1 MSSPEIS
8 RRFKAMMKKAT
19 LGLLSLTFLLGSI
32 TFAPTATSS
41 NNISEWGKEAVE
53 QIATCINSSG
63 QKDVVNVL
71 FLIDESG
78 SLKWNDQD
86 NLRVQGL
93 KASLDEFARIK
104 TYRPYFTVNRAITTF
119 ADEFSPV
126 QGKGWQ
132 ELDENTLESD
142 GEWIESEIP
151 KLVTGQTTDY
161 AKALE
166 GAYSFFKPQLTQ
178 NSCNVLVWFTD
189 GAININLST
198 EATKVGFERICGVNP
213 ITGAKTNQDPIINKF
228 RNSGINIQ
236 GILLKNR
243 DVLANP
249 GNYGRERADVEDESR
264 GMTFFAPIVEYSGSV
279 NTGYFVTSEREISV
293 NCGNPSGAK
302 GVVTEVGDPIDII
315 WPPTEFECVT
325 SSGRVL
331 EPQNGYVNIDPG
343 FSRFRASAVKNGFTL
358 KNGAGATIA
367 TSQGAQTEDVEVSYF
382 GADDVAI
389 SVSGDISD
397 NGSVLKPGKWQFI
410 TGKNSQK
417 VFCGYLDLAVEIR
430 NDPCYE
436 NESCSFSGVITR
448 NGRPVNFSVYKE
460 SKLSYGL
467 VNPTNQ
473 SISYSNLSFD
483 GQGKFNGTFS
493 PTGSIDQNGIAD
505 LIITLDVV
513 TKSGYKFV
521 FSAIQGI
528 QPLPLGLYPEVTP
541 NPINA
546 ADFTTQLLGKNG
558 KATAPLTLKGPTR
571 GSGEICFKD
580 LEVRSDPDPK
590 RVNGYTARVNGN
602 DLKEGD
608 CIALTP
614 GQELPATLEIE
625 NSSAENGTVSGFI
638 PVTLKSDGQPDIS
651 NQIPVSFE
659 STVEY
664 NPVRRLIIFAICLL
678 LGLLLPLTALKIL
691 QVRAARITVSP
702 LSKATTPVILSAS
715 GGFVSIRR
723 AEKASG
729 TDIFTE
735 DDFEG
740 FMHSDG
746 KEKQI
751 QIDAESL
758 RGDAPLN
765 PFAAPRAILATSPGM
780 IVVSSDIWSRNT
792 RGLARHETTASLNP
806 AFAMHLTLTE
816 GALTALKQSNQTG
829 DQPDFP
835 IEATITGLLNFS
847 GVDSVTQVSA
857 LNMKLSTDSGWLNGL
872 LKIEEPPVVAQ
883 SKSDKKAGDS
893 GTWQGTPAPAD
904 DWGTTTSSASGSTS
918 TSAPKVSDDGWG
930 SSSGSSGT
938 DWGTTGDSGSSGTK
952 NDDW

>member
-1 MSSPEIS
+1 MNI
-8 RRFKAMMKKAT
+8 KKSL
-19 LGLLSLTFLLGSI
+19 LGFLSLTFILGSV
-32 TFAPTATSS
+32 TFAPSATSS
-41 NNISEWGKEAVE
+41 NHISEWGKEAVD

-78 SLKWNDQD
+78 SLKWNDEQ

-93 KASLDEFARIK
+93 KASLDEFARIA
-104 TYRPYFTVNRAITTF
+104 TYRPYFTINRAFTKF
-119 ADEFSPV
+119 ADDFSIV
-126 QGKGWQ
+126 EGMGWR
-132 ELDENTLESD
+132 ELNEDTLKSD
-142 GEWIESEIP
+142 KAWIESDVPEM
-151 KLVTGQTTDY
+151 KTGGSTDY

-166 GAYSFFKPQLTQ
+166 GAFNFFKPQVTQ
-178 NSCNVLVWFTD
+178 NSCNILVWFTD
-189 GAININLST
+189 GAINMDPFEDTSR
-198 EATKVGFERICGVNP
+198 GFEKICGVNP
-213 ITGAKTNQDPIINKF
+213 VTGAKTSQDPIINKF
-228 RNSGINIQ
+228 RDSGINIQ
-236 GILLKNR
+236 GILLRNE
-243 DVLANP
+243 DVISNP
-249 GNYGRERADVEDESR
+249 DKYKKYKVTRAGVEDESR
-264 GMTFFAPIVEYSGSV
+264 GMTFFKPIVEYSGEV
-279 NTGYFVTSEREISV
+279 NTQYFGGKVNRAI
-293 NCGNPSGAK
+293 NCGSPTGAK

-331 EPQNGYVNIDPG
+331 EPQNGFVNIDPG
-343 FSRFRASAVKNGFTL
+343 FSRFRASAVKDGFTL

-367 TSQGAQTEDVEVSYF
+367 TAQGAQTEDVEVSYF

-397 NGSVLKPGKWQFI
+397 SGSVLKPGKWQFI

-448 NGRPVNFSVYKE
+448 NGRPVNFNVYKD
-460 SKLSYGL
+460 SKLRYGL
-467 VNPTNQ
+467 VNPINQ
-473 SISYSNLSFD
+473 SISYNNLSFD
-483 GQGKFNGTFS
+483 GQGKFNGTIS
-493 PTGSIDQNGIAD
+493 PTGSIDQNGFAD
-505 LIITLDVV
+505 LIVTLDVV

-541 NPINA
+541 NPINKE
-546 ADFTTQLLGKNG
+546 DFKTQLLGARG
-558 KATAPLTLKGPTR
+558 TATAPLTLKGPTL
-571 GSGEICFKD
+571 GSGEVCFKE

-590 RVNGYTARVNGN
+590 RVNDYVARVNGV
-602 DLKEGD
+602 DVSEGE
-608 CIALTP
+608 CISLTA
-614 GQELPATLEIE
+614 GQELPTTLEIE

-638 PVTLKSDGQPDIS
+638 PVTLKSAGKEDIS
-651 NQIPVSFE
+651 TQIPVTFD
-659 STVEY
+659 STIEY
-664 NPVRRLIIFAICLL
+664 DDGLRNLIIAIGLL
-678 LGLLLPLTALKIL
+678 LGLLLPLTMLKIL

-702 LSKATTPVILSAS
+702 LSKARTPVILSAS

-751 QIDAESL
+751 QIGAETL

-872 LKIEEPPVVAQ
+872 LKIEEPPVVAP
-883 SKSDKKAGDS
+883 SKGDKKAGDS

>member
-1 MSSPEIS
+1 
-8 RRFKAMMKKAT
+8 MMKKSLLT
-19 LGLLSLTFLLGSI
+19 LISLTFVLGSL
-32 TFAPTATSS
+32 TFAPSASSTSR
-41 NNISEWGKEAVE
+41 ISEWGKEAVE

-78 SLKWNDQD
+78 SLKWNDEE
-86 NLRVQGL
+86 NLRVQGI

-104 TYRPYFTVNRAITTF
+104 TYRPYFTVNRAFTTF
-119 ADEFSPV
+119 ADDFSPV

-132 ELDENTLESD
+132 ELDEKTLKSD
-142 GEWIESEIP
+142 EEWIESEIP
-151 KLVTGQTTDY
+151 KLVSGQTTDY

-166 GAYSFFKPQLTQ
+166 GAYNFFKPQLTQ
-178 NSCNVLVWFTD
+178 NSCNVMVWFTD
-189 GAININLST
+189 GAINISPSVAAISL
-198 EATKVGFERICGVNP
+198 GFEKICGTNP
-213 ITGAKTNQDPIINKF
+213 ITGAKSTQDPIINKF

-249 GNYGRERADVEDESR
+249 GAYGRERADIEDESR
-264 GMTFFAPIVEYSGSV
+264 GMTYFAPIVEYSGKV
-279 NTGYFVTSEREISV
+279 NTGYFVPGEKQISI
-293 NCGNPSGAK
+293 NCGSPSGAK

-331 EPQNGYVNIDPG
+331 EPQNGFVNIDPG
-343 FSRFRASAVKNGFTL
+343 FSRFRASAVKSGFTL

-367 TSQGAQTEDVEVSYF
+367 TSQGAQTEDVEVSFF

-389 SVSGDISD
+389 SVSGTISD

-410 TGKNSQK
+410 TGKNSEK

-436 NESCSFSGVITR
+436 NEDCSFSGAITR
-448 NGRPVNFSVYKE
+448 NGRPVDFSVYKD

-467 VNPTNQ
+467 IDPLNQ
-473 SISYSNLSFD
+473 NIAYKNLSFD
-483 GQGKFNGTFS
+483 GQGKFSGTFS
-493 PTGSIDQNGIAD
+493 PTGSVDQNGIAD
-505 LIITLDVV
+505 LIVTLDVV

-521 FSAIQGI
+521 FSAIQGV
-528 QPLPLGLYPEVTP
+528 QPLPLGLYPEITP
-541 NPINA
+541 NPINSS
-546 ADFTTQLLGKNG
+546 DFATQLLGKNG
-558 KATAPLTLKGPTR
+558 KATAPITLKGPTR
-571 GSGEICFKD
+571 GSGEICFKE

-590 RVNGYTARVNGN
+590 RVNSYTARVNGN
-602 DLKEGD
+602 DVSQGD
-608 CIALTP
+608 CITLTA
-614 GQELPATLEIE
+614 GQELPTILEIE

-638 PVTLKSDGQPDIS
+638 PVTLKSAGQPDIS
-651 NQIPVSFE
+651 SQIPVTFE
-659 STVEY
+659 STIEY
-664 NPVRRLIIFAICLL
+664 NKVRRLIIFAICLL

-691 QVRAARITVSP
+691 QVRAARIIVSP
-702 LSKATTPVILSAS
+702 LSKGTTPVVLTAS
-715 GGFVSIRR
+715 GGFVTIRR
-723 AEKASG
+723 AEKTSG

-740 FMHSDG
+740 FMHIDG

-751 QIDAESL
+751 QIGAETL

-765 PFAAPRAILATSPGM
+765 PFAAPRAILATSPGL
-780 IVVSSDIWSRNT
+780 IVVSSDIWSKNT
-792 RGLARHETTASLNP
+792 RGLSRHETTASLNP

-829 DQPDFP
+829 DAPDFP
-835 IEATITGLLNFS
+835 IEATITGLLNFN
-847 GVDSVTQVSA
+847 GADSVTQVSA
-857 LNMKLSTDSGWLNGL
+857 LNMKLSTDSGWLNAL
-872 LKIEEPPVVAQ
+872 LKVEDLPPV
-883 SKSDKKAGDS
+883 SDPGGAVGS
-893 GTWQGTPAPAD
+893 TGTDPWNGGPQAKD
-904 DWGTTTSSASGSTS
+904 DWGTSTGGAAGTGTGSTS
-918 TSAPKVSDDGWG
+918 KVSDDGWG
-930 SSSGSSGT
+930 NSGGSSGS
-938 DWGTTGDSGSSGTK
+938 DWGTTGNSGSSGTK